1 MTAINSLSFPF
12 LSLFLSSLSPDSL
25 SFPFLSLRQ
34 RERKGRSRKEENK
47 ERKRKEK
54 ERKESILLS
63 SFLTSLFFF
72 FFFLFLF
79 FFPSSLSCPL
89 LIASVLSHVASL
101 HFEKL
106 SLKVCSIQSL
116 YFIMLFFWSIPLN
129 VSFSCTSI
137 HSDLGWILAVFFE
150 NNLCRVSLTAL
161 FLGLNGL

>member
-63 SFLTSLFFF
+63 
-72 FFFLFLF
+72 
-79 FFPSSLSCPL
+79 SSLSCPL

>member
-54 ERKESILLS
+54 GKEREYIVVI
-63 SFLTSLFFF
+63 FPHFSLFFSF
-72 FFFLFLF
+72 FFSFF

-101 HFEKL
+101 HFEN
-106 SLKVCSIQSL
+106 C
-116 YFIMLFFWSIPLN
+116 
-129 VSFSCTSI
+129 
-137 HSDLGWILAVFFE
+137 HSKFAVFSRCISSGFFSK
-150 NNLCRVSLTAL
+150 V
-161 FLGLNGL
+161 FL

>member
-34 RERKGRSRKEENK
+34 RERKEDQEKKRIRKGRGKKKKGNRVYCCHLS
-47 ERKRKEK
+47 
-54 ERKESILLS
+54 SLLS
-63 SFLTSLFFF
+63 FFF
-72 FFFLFLF
+72 FFPLSF
-79 FFPSSLSCPL
+79 FFSFFSLLSSTDCQCVVPCRFS
-89 LIASVLSHVASL
+89 A
-101 HFEKL
+101 FWKL
-106 SLKVCSIQSL
+106 SRKVCSIQSL